1 MSTTITTR
9 TPLPK
14 WITSAYNKTNPT
26 VDSITREL
34 SATKVTDITQVKV
47 GRFYLAKMP
56 WYGRKYDEVIREM
69 IAKAKK
75 DQTIMD
81 KINENKK
88 KRMNITHNIIKFK
101 MNMMKNIID
110 VYLKL
115 TIIIISNY
123 KNQY

>member
-88 KRMNITHNIIKFK
+88 KKDEYNRQYNKVQDDYDEQYYQCLFADDYAK
-101 MNMMKNIID
+101 
-110 VYLKL
+110 YLELQK
-115 TIIIISNY
+115 
-123 KNQY
+123 